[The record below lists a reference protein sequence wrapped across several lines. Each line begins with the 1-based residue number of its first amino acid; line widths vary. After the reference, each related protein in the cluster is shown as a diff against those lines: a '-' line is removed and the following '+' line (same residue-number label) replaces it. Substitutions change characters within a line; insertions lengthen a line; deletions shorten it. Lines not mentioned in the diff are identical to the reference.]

1 MGILTFFFLLVLL
14 LLIYNYVKDFFHPAV
29 VTLLL
34 WCILVL
40 IYNVT
45 DHELYDLSNRFY
57 WALLLWIIPFSLSS
71 ILICKFDFAFAHC
84 LSKKH
89 NYCVNL
95 LYPIMVVSLIV
106 AIYGLYT
113 KGLYYNGD
121 NFFNGIRAAGVALL
135 NGEEETFELPFYIRI
150 PSTIASY
157 SLIVFLALY
166 DDKKKKKYYILFAL
180 LLVLFFVFRSNKSV
194 IAQLIF
200 SLLVVHCLGRKISF
214 KNILIYLAGFV
225 LLMFAAHLLRSKD
238 SSEFDIVKFISVYL
252 LSPLPGFDNILNN
265 HYNYISSFNGEYTFR
280 FFIPCLQLLGFD
292 VEVNADSFNLHN
304 WTYTPLPV
312 NVYTIMFNFYVDYGF
327 VGIFCFSTFLGAFFG
342 ILYKYAKRNYQ
353 MFRVLYA
360 NFFYVLVFQFFSD
373 NFFTFMGSVLATI
386 FFTLFIYLHISLRK
400 TIIKKTIN
408 E

>member
-1 MGILTFFFLLVLL
+1 MGILTFLFLLALSLL
-14 LLIYNYVKDFFHPAV
+14 VYNCVKDFFHPAV
-29 VTLLL
+29 VTLVL

-40 IYNVT
+40 VYNVA
-45 DHELYDLSNRFY
+45 DHGLYDLSNRFY
-57 WALLLWIIPFSLSS
+57 CALLLWIIPFCLSS
-71 ILICKFDFAFAHC
+71 IVICKFDFSFAHC
-84 LSKKH
+84 FQKEH
-89 NYCVNL
+89 NCCVNL
-95 LYPIMVVSLIV
+95 LYPIMIVSLIT
-106 AIYGLYT
+106 AIYGLYI

-121 NFFNGIRAAGVALL
+121 NFFNGIRAAGIASL
-135 NGEEETFELPFYIRI
+135 NGEEEVFKLPFYISI

-157 SLIVFLALY
+157 ALIVFLALY
-166 DDKKKKKYYILFAL
+166 DDRKKKTYYILFAL
-180 LLVLFFVFRSNKSV
+180 LLVLFFIFRSNKLV
-194 IAQLIF
+194 IAQLVF
-200 SLLVVHCLGRKISF
+200 SLLVIHCLGRKISL
-214 KNILIYLAGFV
+214 KNIFIYVVGFV

-238 SSEFDIVKFISVYL
+238 SSEFDIVKFVSVYL

-280 FFIPCLQLLGFD
+280 FFIPYLRLLGFD

-327 VGIFCFSTFLGAFFG
+327 AGIFCFSLFLGGFFG
-342 ILYKYAKRNYQ
+342 ILYKYAKLSYQ

-373 NFFTFMGSVLATI
+373 NFFTFMGSVLAAI
-386 FFTLFIYLHISLRK
+386 FFTLFMYLHISFHKTTIRK
-400 TIIKKTIN
+400 VVN